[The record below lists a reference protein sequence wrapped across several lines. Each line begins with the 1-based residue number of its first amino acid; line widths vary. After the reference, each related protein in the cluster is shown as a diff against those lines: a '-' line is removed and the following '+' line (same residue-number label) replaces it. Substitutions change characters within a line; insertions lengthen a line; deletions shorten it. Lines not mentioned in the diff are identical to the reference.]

1 MEILPSLQTERI
13 ESFKAGMIAAVT
25 FVFVDL
31 VVLFFNTYVLSTQGE
46 QFSYLKVSWE
56 IKLLIRVGIAW
67 LSGFLFGVTYR
78 YIIRDDRNS
87 HLKDGAVL
95 AFGLV
100 RGLAILEE
108 TSIFWSGGIL
118 LFQSIICFGFARL
131 SLDFALKYKLIK
143 PFLM

>member
-13 ESFKAGMIAAVT
+13 ESFKAGMTAA
-25 FVFVDL
+25 FAFIFIDL
-31 VVLFFNTYVLSTQGE
+31 MMLVFNTYVLSAPEE
-46 QFSYLKVSWE
+46 QFSYLQVAWE

-78 YIIRDDRNS
+78 YIIRGDRNS

-100 RGLAILEE
+100 RGLALLEE
-108 TSIFWSGGIL
+108 TGIFWSGSIM
-118 LFQSIICFGFARL
+118 LFESIICFGMARL
-131 SLDFALKYKLIK
+131 TLDLALRYKLIK

>member
-13 ESFKAGMIAAVT
+13 ESFKAGMTAA
-25 FVFVDL
+25 FAFIFIDL
-31 VVLFFNTYVLSTQGE
+31 MMLVCNTYVLSAPEE
-46 QFSYLKVSWE
+46 QFSYLQVGWE

-78 YIIRDDRNS
+78 YIIRGDRNS

-100 RGLAILEE
+100 RGLALLEE
-108 TSIFWSGGIL
+108 TGIFWSGGIL
-118 LFQSIICFGFARL
+118 LFQSIICFGLARL
-131 SLDFALKYKLIK
+131 TLDLALRYKLIK
-143 PFLM
+143 PFIM